1 MKQGKKLS
9 WKNFPISILLA
20 VSALI
25 CIVPFWLVLVSSL
38 TPEAD
43 IIWILAVS
51 KADRFYGV

>member
-1 MKQGKKLS
+1 MMKQGKKLS

-43 IIWILAVS
+43 II
-51 KADRFYGV
+51 